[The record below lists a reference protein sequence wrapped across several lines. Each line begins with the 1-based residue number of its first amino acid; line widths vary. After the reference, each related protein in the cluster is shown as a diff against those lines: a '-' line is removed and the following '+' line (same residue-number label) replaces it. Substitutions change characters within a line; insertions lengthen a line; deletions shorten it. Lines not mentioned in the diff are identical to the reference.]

1 MSLPMKPQFSHIET
15 EAFNVYAVEF
25 FSKNYVRSVGFGTS
39 SLVVVL
45 IIAFVFLAIVSVI
58 LTVSAISRLKI
69 LNIFLTVKYTFS
81 QVNTTN
87 RSQRV
92 QVLGTDFPLKFL
104 WGFLWVGWWTLCLG
118 N

>member
-25 FSKNYVRSVGFGTS
+25 FSKNYVRSVVFRTS

-45 IIAFVFLAIVSVI
+45 IITLVFLAIVSVV
-58 LTVSAISRLKI
+58 LTVSAISHLKI
-69 LNIFLTVKYTFS
+69 LNIFLPVKYTFS
-81 QVNTTN
+81 QLNPIN

-104 WGFLWVGWWTLCLG
+104 WGFPWVGWWTLCLG

>member
-1 MSLPMKPQFSHIET
+1 MSLSMKPQFSHIET
-15 EAFNVYAVEF
+15 EVFNVCAVEF
-25 FSKNYVRSVGFGTS
+25 FSKNYVRSVGFRTS

-45 IIAFVFLAIVSVI
+45 SIAFVFLAIVSVI

-69 LNIFLTVKYTFS
+69 SNIFLTVKYTFS
-81 QVNTTN
+81 QLNPTN

-104 WGFLWVGWWTLCLG
+104 WGFPWMGWWTLCLG